1 MDIAALSVSMAQAN
15 VQSAVGVSLLKMAN
29 EAAKQQGEQLVQ
41 MMMQSVQPHLGKAT
55 LIFECNGKGLFH
67 KQVP

>member
-1 MDIAALSVSMAQAN
+1 MDITALSVSMAQAN

-41 MMMQSVQPHLGKAT
+41 MMMQSVQPHLGSN
-55 LIFECNGKGLFH
+55 IDIR
-67 KQVP
+67 V